1 MEEENSYFEIDLIK
15 KINEENKLNNFV
27 ISPMGIELILSL
39 CLNGANGETQ
49 QEIIKLLKH
58 KTIEEVNLNSKN
70 IISEINKNEEIKIA
84 NGILTKIKAKDKFIK
99 TVKEDYE
106 SNIVELKDYNNVN
119 KWVENKTNKKI
130 NKIIDELS
138 PDVMMV
144 LLNAIYFEAFWK
156 IKFDIHQTYFRDF
169 FNIDGTKEYIKL
181 MFLRGE
187 LLNYYEDDKVQ
198 AVKLDYD
205 IKNNAI
211 NAIVILPKSE
221 EFLEENINNIID
233 NINNE
238 FFNNIIEKLKEEK
251 SKTKVNFYMPTFEI
265 DYKINLEKILKDLG
279 MLKAFTKEAEFKG
292 ISDKLKLF
300 VNQVLQKNYLNVNE
314 EGTQAISIT
323 ELEIML
329 ESFVMKDETAK
340 DFIANRPFIFILR
353 NENCPKGRDIIFFSK
368 VCKFK
373 DNRKNYDDE

>member
-1 MEEENSYFEIDLIK
+1 MEEEDSYFQLDLIK
-15 KINEENKLNNFV
+15 KINVENKLNNFV

-187 LLNYYEDDKVQ
+187 LLNYSN
-198 AVKLDYD
+198 
-205 IKNNAI
+205 IK
-211 NAIVILPKSE
+211 
-221 EFLEENINNIID
+221 
-233 NINNE
+233 
-238 FFNNIIEKLKEEK
+238 
-251 SKTKVNFYMPTFEI
+251 
-265 DYKINLEKILKDLG
+265 
-279 MLKAFTKEAEFKG
+279 
-292 ISDKLKLF
+292 
-300 VNQVLQKNYLNVNE
+300 Q
-314 EGTQAISIT
+314 
-323 ELEIML
+323 
-329 ESFVMKDETAK
+329 
-340 DFIANRPFIFILR
+340 
-353 NENCPKGRDIIFFSK
+353 
-368 VCKFK
+368 
-373 DNRKNYDDE
+373 